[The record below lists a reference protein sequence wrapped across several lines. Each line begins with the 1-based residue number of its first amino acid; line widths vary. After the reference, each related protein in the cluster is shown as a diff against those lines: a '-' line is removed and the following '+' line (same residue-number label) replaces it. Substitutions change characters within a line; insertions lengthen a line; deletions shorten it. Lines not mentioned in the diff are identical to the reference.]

1 MALRLTLL
9 TLINLLS
16 MPKLEIKALILGS
29 NPESPSPSLT
39 SSPSSHTP
47 ALPTLSAA
55 LSHYK
60 DSLLKVEE
68 AKGRQRVLARQ
79 LEKQRSTTL
88 NAKRHGDYA

>member
-1 MALRLTLL
+1 M
-9 TLINLLS
+9 
-16 MPKLEIKALILGS
+16 
-29 NPESPSPSLT
+29 SLT

-60 DSLLKVEE
+60 DSLSKVEE

-79 LEKQRSTTL
+79 LEKQCSTTL
-88 NAKRHGDYA
+88 NAKRHGDYAEYIKHTADLDKYLQQWNEATRARRLD